1 VTTCSGLSSE
11 NRMRHLTKLSI
22 GLILSLSLASFFVAA
37 AHAAPKKE
45 YFTEDELDLIR
56 DAQDLSVR
64 VPTYIKLAER
74 RLVFLGIMEKS
85 KEQIEGE
92 RKAKEKR
99 VKQEQKK
106 PTLDSRANADK
117 APLDDT
123 SYLDDFTKAE
133 LLHGYAEAIDE
144 IMSNIDDAYNRKL
157 DVRDPIEDLV
167 KFTRDTVPLLEKYQ
181 PKNNSER
188 SALQDAIDKANQ
200 ASNDAKE
207 ALKIVPKTEKKRKP

>member
-1 VTTCSGLSSE
+1 
-11 NRMRHLTKLSI
+11 MRHLTKLSI